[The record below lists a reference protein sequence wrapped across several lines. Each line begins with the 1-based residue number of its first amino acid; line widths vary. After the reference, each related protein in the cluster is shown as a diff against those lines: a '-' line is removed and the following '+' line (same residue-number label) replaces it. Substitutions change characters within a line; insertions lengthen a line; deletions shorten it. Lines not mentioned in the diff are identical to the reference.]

1 MRFEEAIQAVYA
13 YRGIDVI
20 ARKKGLVKEYQ
31 AHTQESS
38 NDSNKSYIKE
48 E

>member
-20 ARKKGLVKEYQ
+20 AKKGLVKEYQ